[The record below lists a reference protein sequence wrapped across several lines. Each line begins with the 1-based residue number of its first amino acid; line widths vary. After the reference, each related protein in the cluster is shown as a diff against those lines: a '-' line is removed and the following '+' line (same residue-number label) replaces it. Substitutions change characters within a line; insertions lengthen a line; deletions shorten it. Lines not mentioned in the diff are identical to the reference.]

1 MIGSVRLR
9 TVVLALLALLVPL
22 PALAL
27 NGDAPD
33 PGAPV
38 GIAVSVGLGD
48 CGLAEAQIVCELDAS
63 WSAVE
68 DADYYTVS
76 VTRADGSVVDYG
88 QSTGTA
94 MSMWV
99 PYVGAGSYSVRVSA
113 WGTPE
118 GEQKARV
125 IARDR
130 AFSTGSGD
138 DAAMDAGGA
147 EPGAA
152 EGGHASAGEQPMGP
166 GAEVPDDQAETPA
179 EPPADPACEEPE
191 PEPTPVPEPPAD
203 DASSGSPGET
213 VAPETAAVSAE
224 TQAALEDQAELPD
237 SVSCP

>member
-9 TVVLALLALLVPL
+9 TVMLTLLALLVPL

-27 NGDAPD
+27 NGDSSESR
-33 PGAPV
+33 APV

-48 CGLAEAQIVCELDAS
+48 CGLAEAQIVCGLDAS

-68 DADYYTVS
+68 DANYYTVS

-94 MSMWV
+94 MSVWV
-99 PYVGAGSYSVRVSA
+99 PYVGAGSYSVQVSA
-113 WGTPE
+113 WGTPS
-118 GEQKARV
+118 GEEKARV

-130 AFSTGSGD
+130 AFSTGDGD
-138 DAAMDAGGA
+138 EAAMDTGGA

-152 EGGHASAGEQPMGP
+152 EGGHANAGEQPMGP
-166 GAEVPDDQAETPA
+166 GAPDDEAETPE
-179 EPPADPACEEPE
+179 EPPADPEPVCEEPE
-191 PEPTPVPEPPAD
+191 PAPAPVPPAD
-203 DASSGSPGET
+203 DTSSGAPGES

-224 TQAALEDQAELPD
+224 TQATLEDQAELPD